1 MPTTTIATVYAS
13 FHAALMYKTNIKGS
27 RLTQ

>member
-1 MPTTTIATVYAS
+1 MHTTTTATAYAS

-27 RLTQ
+27 RSIQ